1 MVLGKLYTM
10 MTKPVPVTL
19 ISLKMR
25 QLYEASKAITV
36 ARTAM
41 RTTPTV
47 EIFETRQ
54 KLEGPNKSDSSE
66 HGDPRDPIP
75 CDW

>member
-1 MVLGKLYTM
+1 MVLRRFQEDLRRVMVLGKLYTM

-25 QLYEASKAITV
+25 QQYEASKAITV

-41 RTTPTV
+41 RTT
-47 EIFETRQ
+47 RQ
-54 KLEGPNKSDSSE
+54 ATTTGQR
-66 HGDPRDPIP
+66 GAA
-75 CDW
+75 